1 MFYIFL
7 HILYMKIK
15 NGIRYEKNGWIYIS
29 VKGNPSAV
37 GYAHGYLVAKEI
49 KEIFRML
56 DFTLYNDYG
65 YKRELFSDIVGG
77 IWGPMIQKNYPEYYE
92 EIVGITK
99 GANAGGAK
107 VSVDDMIM
115 WNCFASVDSFFSVV
129 PAVIKDYPELDKKY
143 GELFS
148 DGAAKGHGEG
158 GGSESSI
165 IHTLAGIRAPL
176 RSRSGGGGMSA
187 LVPGELASNE
197 TAPAAPATQPPI
209 ISRFLAGGAPDR
221 CSGFMAVGSYT
232 KDKKIVCGHITFDN
246 FITGQNYNLMMD
258 IQPTKGARI
267 LMQTAPGKMS
277 SETDF
282 YVTSYGMMC
291 TETTIGGFNKFELKD
306 PICCRIRAAMQYGKT
321 LDQVA
326 AHLVKNNAGDY
337 ANAWLVG
344 DTNTNTIMR
353 VELGLKYVNIEK
365 KKDGRF
371 IGFNSA
377 DDPRL
382 RNLECANTGH
392 YDMRRHQGARHVR
405 LTELMEQH
413 KGQIDLKI
421 AEEIM
426 ADHHDV
432 YLDRVNPCSR
442 TVCSHYELDD
452 RAFMSD
458 PSRPKPFQPRG
469 SLDGKVCD
477 TTLCKKMGFMARWG
491 TSCGIP
497 FDKAEFCKRNIIW
510 ADQEPYLKDR
520 PQQPWTEFTI
530 HKGAI
535 SDKTLTKKKEEKVMQ
550 LKKTKKNKI
559 NI

>member
-1 MFYIFL
+1 
-7 HILYMKIK
+7 MKIK
-15 NGIRYEKNGWIYIS
+15 NGLRYEKNGWIYIS
-29 VKGNPSAV
+29 IKGNPSTL

-56 DFTLYNDYG
+56 DFTIYNDYG

-77 IWGPMIQKNYPEYYE
+77 IWGPIIQKNHPEYYE

-129 PAVIKDYPELDKKY
+129 PSVIQDYPELNKKY
-143 GELFS
+143 GELFAEGS
-148 DGAAKGHGEG
+148 ASGHGEG
-158 GGSESSI
+158 GG
-165 IHTLAGIRAPL
+165 TDGPFMRPPMLRAKNRAGGGAPL
-176 RSRSGGGGMSA
+176 ALSPSE
-187 LVPGELASNE
+187 LVPA
-197 TAPAAPATQPPI
+197 AAAPPTQPPI
-209 ISRFLAGGAPDR
+209 ITRFLAGGAPDR

-246 FITGQNYNLMMD
+246 FITGQYYNLMVD
-258 IQPTKGARI
+258 LQPTKGARI
-267 LMQTAPGKMS
+267 LMQSAPGKIS

-306 PICCRIRAAMQYGKT
+306 PICCRIRAAMQYGRT

-326 AHLVKNNAGDY
+326 DHLVKNNAGDY

-432 YLDRVNPCSR
+432 YLDRINPCSR

-458 PSRPKPFQPRG
+458 PSRPKPYQPRG

-497 FDKAEFCKRNIIW
+497 FDKTEFCKRNIIW
-510 ADQEPYLKDR
+510 ADQEPYLVDR
-520 PQQPWTEFTI
+520 LQQPWTEFTV

-535 SDKTLTKKKEEKVMQ
+535 SDKNLTKRKEEKVMQ

-559 NI
+559 QL

>member
-1 MFYIFL
+1 
-7 HILYMKIK
+7 MKIK
-15 NGIRYEKNGWIYIS
+15 NGIRYEKNGWIYLSI
-29 VKGNPSAV
+29 KGNPSAV
-37 GYAHGYLVAKEI
+37 GYAHGFLIAKEL

-56 DFTLYNDYG
+56 DFTIYNDYG

-77 IWGPMIQKNYPEYYE
+77 IWGPMIAKNFPEYYE
-92 EIVGITK
+92 EIAGITK

-107 VSVDDMIM
+107 VTMDDMIM

-129 PAVIKDYPELDKKY
+129 PSVIKDYPELDKKY
-143 GELFS
+143 GELFRES
-148 DGAAKGHGEG
+148 GGAGHAEG
-158 GGSESSI
+158 GGRISDVRQSAKSLYN
-165 IHTLAGIRAPL
+165 HRT
-176 RSRSGGGGMSA
+176 GGGALPPLMPEAVHRSA
-187 LVPGELASNE
+187 AEIPM
-197 TAPAAPATQPPI
+197 I
-209 ISRFLAGGAPDR
+209 KRFLGGGSADR
-221 CSGFMAVGSYT
+221 CSGFMVVGSYT

-246 FITGQNYNLMMD
+246 FITGQNYNVMLD
-258 IQPTKGARI
+258 IQPSKGARI

-282 YVTSYGMMC
+282 YVTSNGFMC

-306 PICCRIRAAMQYGKT
+306 PICCRIRAAMQYGRT
-321 LDQVA
+321 LDEMA
-326 AHLVKNNAGDY
+326 KYLTTNNSGDY
-337 ANAWLVG
+337 ANAWLIG

-365 KKDGRF
+365 KKDGCF

-413 KGQIDLKI
+413 KGEIDLKI

-426 ADHHDV
+426 ADHKDV
-432 YLDRVNPCSR
+432 YLDRINPCSR

-510 ADQEPYLKDR
+510 ADQAPYLRDR
-520 PQQPWTEFTI
+520 PQQPWTEFTV

-535 SDKTLTKKKEEKVMQ
+535 SDKNLTKKKEEKVLQM
-550 LKKTKKNKI
+550 KRTKKNKLKL
-559 NI
+559 

>member
-1 MFYIFL
+1 
-7 HILYMKIK
+7 MKIK
-15 NGIRYEKNGWIYIS
+15 NGLRYEKNGWIYIS
-29 VKGNPSAV
+29 IKGNPSAL

-56 DFTLYNDYG
+56 DFTMYNDYG

-129 PAVIKDYPELDKKY
+129 PSVIQDYPELNKKY
-143 GELFS
+143 GELFAE
-148 DGAAKGHGEG
+148 GAASGHGEG
-158 GGSESSI
+158 GGIAEF
-165 IHTLAGIRAPL
+165 GKEIRAPM
-176 RSRSGGGGMSA
+176 RSRSGGGAPPA
-187 LVPGELASNE
+187 LSPGELMP
-197 TAPAAPATQPPI
+197 TVAAPPTQPPI

-246 FITGQNYNLMMD
+246 FITGQNYNLMLDM
-258 IQPTKGARI
+258 QPTKGARI

-326 AHLVKNNAGDY
+326 DHLVKNNAGDY

-432 YLDRVNPCSR
+432 YLDRINPCSR

-510 ADQEPYLKDR
+510 ADQEPYLRDR

-535 SDKTLTKKKEEKVMQ
+535 SDKNTTKRKEEKVMQ

-559 NI
+559 QL